1 MPRNCIISADNVC
14 YICGE
19 VKSARQ
25 RKAITAIV
33 KKAYD
38 LYFGCKIGDQD
49 KSWALHIC
57 CRKCATD
64 LSQWLNGKRHAMPF
78 VVPMVWREPSN
89 HTTDC
94 YFCMVPPVSGGVTKK
109 KKWTIVYPILENGAA
124 CWEPHRECQIIAL
137 DRVQNKAAK
146 FAHHVG
152 RTEWESLS
160 HRRRTASM
168 CALYRAYTGER
179 AWKDIRDRLQVTS
192 YFSEVD
198 HKWKIRTGIQRTDI
212 GKYSFVKW
220 SIADW
225 NQLPKGTIGIAHD
238 NAHKFK
244 TRIRKCKPCRAR
256 EGVNREVIKGLC
268 WWSALSIRAVNEV

>member
-1 MPRNCIISADNVC
+1 
-14 YICGE
+14 
-19 VKSARQ
+19 
-25 RKAITAIV
+25 
-33 KKAYD
+33 
-38 LYFGCKIGDQD
+38 
-49 KSWALHIC
+49 
-57 CRKCATD
+57 
-64 LSQWLNGKRHAMPF
+64 
-78 VVPMVWREPSN
+78 
-89 HTTDC
+89 
-94 YFCMVPPVSGGVTKK
+94 
-109 KKWTIVYPILENGAA
+109 
-124 CWEPHRECQIIAL
+124 
-137 DRVQNKAAK
+137 
-146 FAHHVG
+146 
-152 RTEWESLS
+152 
-160 HRRRTASM
+160 M

-268 WWSALSIRAVNEV
+268 